1 MNFVAGWFLL
11 STVFMIGTPQL
22 LLVSGTQSGSPAAI
36 AGFKGG
42 DLIEDFKTS
51 EDFIA
56 FVNAHRGEEV
66 TVAVLR
72 DGERLEISV
81 VPRRET
87 KADEGA
93 LGVFLAES
101 GVPRLGFFRA
111 LWTGLIEAGDIFR
124 AMVVSFGIIIKGIIL
139 HGSIPE
145 GVSGPVGIFA
155 VAQEAGKLGLVHL
168 IQLFAFI
175 SLNLAVL
182 NLMPFPA
189 LDGGR
194 FALIL
199 VEKLRGKPISVTA
212 EAWINGAGFLLLL
225 ALMAV
230 ITVRDVIRL

>member
-1 MNFVAGWFLL
+1 M
-11 STVFMIGTPQL
+11 
-22 LLVSGTQSGSPAAI
+22 
-36 AGFKGG
+36 AGFKSG

-51 EDFIA
+51 GEFIA
-56 FVNAHRGEEV
+56 FVNAHRGQEV
-66 TVAVLR
+66 TVSILR
-72 DGERLEISV
+72 DSKQLNISA

-101 GVPRLGFFRA
+101 GVPRLGFFPA
-111 LWTGLIEAGDIFR
+111 LWRGLVEAGKIFR
-124 AMVVSFGIIIKGIIL
+124 TMVVSFGTIFKSIFL

-145 GVSGPVGIFA
+145 GVSGPIGIFT
-155 VAQEAGKLGLVHL
+155 VAQEAGKIGLIHL
-168 IQLFAFI
+168 VQLFAFI

-199 VEKLRGKPISVTA
+199 VEKLRGKAISVTA

-230 ITVRDVIRL
+230 ITVRDIIRL